1 MTGMPEALGPVPD
14 TTHARY
20 VAQDRGPSTQEEE
33 AGGSEVV
40 LGTT

>member
-1 MTGMPEALGPVPD
+1 MTGMPEALSSVPN

-20 VAQDRGPSTQEEE
+20 VAQDCAPSTQEEE
-33 AGGSEVV
+33 AGASEVV